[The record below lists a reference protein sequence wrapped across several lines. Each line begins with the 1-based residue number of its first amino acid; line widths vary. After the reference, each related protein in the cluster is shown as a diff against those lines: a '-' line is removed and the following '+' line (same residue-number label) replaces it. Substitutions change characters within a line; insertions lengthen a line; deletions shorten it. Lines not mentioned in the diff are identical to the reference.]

1 MPPPPP
7 PFYPEADEQGGEARI
22 NAIATAITRLAH
34 ILGLGKDQTEA
45 DPVGERKPGIPI
57 GWADEQS
64 YVFLDTPREPSP
76 IHTTTATTVNMRRAS
91 QRRPR
96 SVVEFLPD
104 DLGNSRGHVGNVL
117 RNGLPF
123 APSAALLFSDDYP
136 TAGAKNPVGGRLP
149 YHSFGT

>member
-45 DPVGERKPGIPI
+45 DPVGERNPGIPI

-64 YVFLDTPREPSP
+64 
-76 IHTTTATTVNMRRAS
+76 
-91 QRRPR
+91 
-96 SVVEFLPD
+96 
-104 DLGNSRGHVGNVL
+104 
-117 RNGLPF
+117 
-123 APSAALLFSDDYP
+123 
-136 TAGAKNPVGGRLP
+136 
-149 YHSFGT
+149 